1 MASPSTAS
9 VPAYKPTRRH
19 AGVLLGIVLVSY
31 FMVVLD
37 NSIIFTG
44 LPQIEATMGLTA
56 SGLAWVQNA
65 YTLVFGGLLLLGAR
79 AGDLLGR
86 RRVFIVGLTFFGL
99 ASLLIGLAQNEAW
112 IIAARAFQGI
122 GAAIVAPSSL
132 SLITA
137 LFPAGP
143 ERTRAVAA
151 YGTTAGLGA
160 SLGLVVGGALA
171 SWVSWRAGFFINV
184 PIAIL
189 MIVGAARYLP
199 AFATQRGRFDVLGA
213 ITSTLGMGA
222 LVYGIINAGEH
233 GWAEPMTVILLV
245 AGTVV
250 LGCFVLNEWRAVQPI
265 MPLRL
270 FASRERSGAAIA
282 RLLFAGT
289 MIAFFFFT
297 TQFFQGVYNWTPLQA
312 GLGFLP
318 MTLVQFVSS
327 LFVSRLT
334 RQLGNAPLVAGG
346 LALVLAGMI
355 WITQLT
361 AETSFLAGAVGP
373 LVLIGLGQGIA
384 FGPLTAAGISGAK
397 IEDAGA
403 ASGLVNTAHQLGST
417 LGVAI
422 LTSVAAT
429 ATSQEARVSHAYV
442 GGAGLIGVALIA
454 ALVLIVPAELTRR
467 RRT

>member
-1 MASPSTAS
+1 M
-9 VPAYKPTRRH
+9 
-19 AGVLLGIVLVSY
+19 LLGLVLVSY
-31 FMVVLD
+31 FMIVLD

-56 SGLAWVQNA
+56 TGLAWVQNA

-86 RRVFIVGLTFFGL
+86 RRVFIAGLAVFGL
-99 ASLLIGLAQNEAW
+99 ASFLIGTAQNETW
-112 IIAARAFQGI
+112 IIAARALQGI
-122 GAAIVAPSSL
+122 GATIVAPSSL

-160 SLGLVVGGALA
+160 SLGLLVGGALA

-184 PIAIL
+184 PIAIR
-189 MIVGAARYLP
+189 MIAGAARYLP
-199 AFATQRGRFDVLGA
+199 AFGTQRGRFDLPGA
-213 ITSTLGMGA
+213 ITSTLGTGA
-222 LVYGIINAGEH
+222 LVYGIINAADH
-233 GWAEPMTVILLV
+233 GWTDPPTIITLVIGV
-245 AGTVV
+245 VV
-250 LGCFVLNEWRAVQPI
+250 LAIFVLNEWRAEQPI
-265 MPLRL
+265 MPLRQ

-297 TQFFQGVYNWTPLQA
+297 TQFFQGVYHWTPLQA

-318 MTLVQFVSS
+318 MTLIQFASS
-327 LFVSRLT
+327 LLVSRLT
-334 RQLGNAPLVAGG
+334 RQFGSAPLVATG

-355 WITQLT
+355 WIAQIT
-361 AETSFLAGAVGP
+361 ANTSFLAGAVGP

-384 FGPLTAAGISGAK
+384 FGPLTAAGIVGARA
-397 IEDAGA
+397 EDAGA

-429 ATSQEARVSHAYV
+429 ATSLESRIAHAYP
-442 GGAGLIGVALIA
+442 GGAAMVGVALVA
-454 ALVLIVPAELTRR
+454 ALALVLPAEIAHRR
-467 RRT
+467 QAI

>member
-1 MASPSTAS
+1 M
-9 VPAYKPTRRH
+9 PAQEPARRH

-31 FMVVLD
+31 FMIVLD

-79 AGDLLGR
+79 TGDLLGR
-86 RRVFIVGLTFFGL
+86 RRVFIVGLAVFGL

-112 IIAARAFQGI
+112 IIAARALQGI
-122 GAAIVAPSSL
+122 GAAVVAPSSL

-137 LFPAGP
+137 LFPPGP

-213 ITSTLGMGA
+213 VTSTLGMGA
-222 LVYGIINAGEH
+222 LVYGIINAGEQ
-233 GWAEPMTVILLV
+233 GWAEPL
-245 AGTVV
+245 TVV
-250 LGCFVLNEWRAVQPI
+250 PLAVGVVVLACFVLNEWRAVQPI

-297 TQFFQGVYNWTPLQA
+297 TQLFQGVYNWTPLQA

-327 LFVSRLT
+327 LLVSRLT
-334 RQLGNAPLVAGG
+334 RRLGNAPLVAGG
-346 LALVLAGMI
+346 LALVLTGMI

-373 LVLIGLGQGIA
+373 LVLIGLGQGVA
-384 FGPLTAAGISGAK
+384 FGPLTAAGIAGAK
-397 IEDAGA
+397 VEDAGA

-429 ATSQEARVSHAYV
+429 ATSLEGRISHAHV
-442 GGAGLIGVALIA
+442 GGAVMIGVALVVVLA
-454 ALVLIVPAELTRR
+454 LIVPSERTHRGRTR
-467 RRT
+467 